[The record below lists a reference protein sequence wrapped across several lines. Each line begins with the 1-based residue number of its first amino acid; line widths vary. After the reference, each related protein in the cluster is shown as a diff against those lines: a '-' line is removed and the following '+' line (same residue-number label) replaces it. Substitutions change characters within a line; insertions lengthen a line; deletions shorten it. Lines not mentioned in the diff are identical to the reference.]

1 MAQRNTDI
9 KMLYKNYFTPSRSAA
24 TESKPKRK
32 RRTEPSDW
40 LVPVNPKYFDIE
52 KAFSENDTILWKQST
67 CIIVGDIIYLYI
79 AAPYSSIMY
88 KCKAVEV
95 DIPYN
100 YDDGRVHMQ
109 KVMKIRLLNTYDKNT
124 FGLELLREHG
134 INSVRGPRSVP
145 YGLLCK
151 LERKS
156 G

>member
-1 MAQRNTDI
+1 
-9 KMLYKNYFTPSRSAA
+9 
-24 TESKPKRK
+24 
-32 RRTEPSDW
+32 
-40 LVPVNPKYFDIE
+40 
-52 KAFSENDTILWKQST
+52 
-67 CIIVGDIIYLYI
+67 
-79 AAPYSSIMY
+79 
-88 KCKAVEV
+88 
-95 DIPYN
+95 
-100 YDDGRVHMQ
+100 MQ